1 MILTVS
7 LTLAL
12 LLAPKAAPTNP
23 APERTE
29 TVKKGYYTFSPP
41 ASWTRT
47 DERVM
52 TKHEPAW
59 ELPRSKGDE
68 AAVALVHRRL
78 SDRAD
83 KEAGAEIR
91 AAIDDWKKRWSGVAI
106 SERTQPVAGVP
117 GAEAKVYVVDHVKDG
132 RAVLAAIV
140 DLSAVDARTHGAY
153 TRVGA
158 GLFEIEGPETRITG
172 AKADFDAMVRSVGL
186 TVD

>member
-1 MILTVS
+1 MKT
-7 LTLAL
+7 
-12 LLAPKAAPTNP
+12 
-23 APERTE
+23 
-29 TVKKGYYTFSPP
+29 GYYTFTPP

-59 ELPRSKGDE
+59 ELPRPKADG

-78 SDRAD
+78 SSRND
-83 KEAGAEIR
+83 GATAEEIR
-91 AAIDDWKKRWSGVAI
+91 TTIDGWKKRWEGVKI
-106 SERTQPVAGVP
+106 SERTQPVPGVP
-117 GAEAKVYVVDHVKDG
+117 GAEAKVYVVDHVKEG

-158 GLFEIEGPETRITG
+158 GLFEIEGPEARIAG

-186 TVD
+186 SAD